1 MLKLMWNFILGSVIW
16 KPDDAESSNKGRN
29 FHFFPPL
36 FTDSI
41 KQMHHP
47 ALLAHTLH
55 LRCFIYFFS
64 PETSRSSTFSKAIN
78 ICCLWGGERNDIESK
93 TVGLPTRKQR
103 REASICSLQPA
114 HSQLLFVYSRASCLR
129 LLPPWSQTCAQMEK
143 KLLVCETLRGRSPP
157 RLRSDRESS
166 SDLHRFGRF
175 ESRKREKQTFLTEAQ
190 PALGCSYCSL

>member
-29 FHFFPPL
+29 LHFFPTFYRL
-36 FTDSI
+36 HQTDASSSPAGS
-41 KQMHHP
+41 HP
-47 ALLAHTLH
+47 PFEVLY
-55 LRCFIYFFS
+55 FFFS

-157 RLRSDRESS
+157 RLRSDRESG

-190 PALGCSYCSL
+190 PALGCSYRSL